1 MQSYLCFHAPTFR
14 RILLCKP
21 CHDNCTCVFH
31 ISCVYLFVSCSA
43 SILQNA
49 DLAVAPMT
57 INFARES
64 VIDFTKPFMNLGIQ
78 ILFKLPSG
86 MPVKLFSFMSPL
98 DTYIW
103 MYVLCAYVLVSCTM
117 FLVARFSPYEWK
129 DPHPCVKE
137 SGLMEN
143 QFSLGELITNN
154 NDQY

>member
-1 MQSYLCFHAPTFR
+1 
-14 RILLCKP
+14 
-21 CHDNCTCVFH
+21 
-31 ISCVYLFVSCSA
+31 
-43 SILQNA
+43 
-49 DLAVAPMT
+49 MT

-143 QFSLGELITNN
+143 QFSLGEYYHLYCVEIVGATAEE
-154 NDQY
+154 